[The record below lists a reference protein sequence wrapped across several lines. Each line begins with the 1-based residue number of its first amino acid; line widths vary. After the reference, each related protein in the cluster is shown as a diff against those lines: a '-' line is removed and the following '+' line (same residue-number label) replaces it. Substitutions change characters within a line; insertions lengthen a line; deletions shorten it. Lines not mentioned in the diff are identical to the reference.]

1 MSKIIKKVLLLL
13 VLAGLLTWGVATLAK
28 SPSVSTVSDKAVQL
42 QGQVIE
48 KGVEVQRQ
56 NISHAGN

>member
-28 SPSVSTVSDKAVQL
+28 SPSVSVSDKAVRL